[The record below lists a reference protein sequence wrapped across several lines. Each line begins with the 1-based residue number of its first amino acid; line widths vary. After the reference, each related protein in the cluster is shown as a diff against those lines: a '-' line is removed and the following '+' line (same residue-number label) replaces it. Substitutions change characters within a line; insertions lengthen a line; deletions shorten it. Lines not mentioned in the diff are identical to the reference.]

1 MEITAE
7 RIAQHFNGEI
17 IGDPQVKVS
26 SVAKIESGKS
36 GNICFLAN
44 PKYEKYLYTSKASII
59 IINRSFKPAKD
70 VAPTLI
76 LVDNAY
82 EAVASLLDLLNALK
96 KARKSGRSLFSRR
109 AWSSKIGK
117 GVYIGSFSYVGRKS
131 VVGKGTQIYPQ
142 VYIGNDVQIGEN
154 VTLYQGVKIYDGCK
168 IGDNC
173 IIHANAVIGS
183 DGFGFAPTADGSYK
197 KIPQTGN
204 VVVEENVEIGA
215 NTVIDRA
222 TMGSTIIRKGVKLDN
237 LIQVAHNVEIG
248 ENTVIAAQTGIAGS
262 TKIGRGC
269 QFGGQVGIIGHATI
283 ADGVQI
289 GAQAGVQGSVRREKA
304 TLLGTPAIDYVE
316 YMRAYALFR
325 KAAQNK

>member
-1 MEITAE
+1 MFRAE
-7 RIAQHFNGEI
+7 
-17 IGDPQVKVS
+17 D
-26 SVAKIESGKS
+26 
-36 GNICFLAN
+36 
-44 PKYEKYLYTSKASII
+44 
-59 IINRSFKPAKD
+59 
-70 VAPTLI
+70 
-76 LVDNAY
+76 
-82 EAVASLLDLLNALK
+82 
-96 KARKSGRSLFSRR
+96 
-109 AWSSKIGK
+109 
-117 GVYIGSFSYVGRKS
+117 
-131 VVGKGTQIYPQ
+131 
-142 VYIGNDVQIGEN
+142 IGNDVQIGEN

-304 TLLGTPAIDYVE
+304 TLLGTPAIDYME